1 MPYDSR
7 QARHAVRSVESGHDP
22 TRAAASGARP
32 RDPRGTGRDRLRAA
46 RQHRAAQ
53 HQVRPARLPLPGR
66 PAHAARPLPELDP
79 PGQRRRR
86 RLARH
91 VVTTGSQP
99 TTPHVRITGLARR
112 PPPSAAGSLP
122 RFRERAAG
130 LLAERGW
137 KISAATAASSL
148 ALWLVLLASVR
159 GVGLS
164 QSEAPWQTTFAAFA
178 FVRLLTVLPVTPGGA
193 GIADLGLVGILAA
206 GADHRVAG
214 QVRRVLLFRA
224 VTYLAPIP
232 VGALAASRGGTRP
245 RSGAEIPFRDDSPQT
260 GEVYGLHPAP
270 GRLPGIC
277 AMPGCRCPTLLA
289 VRVSVPSTK
298 AWASSES
305 RRLRALAESR
315 KSLKAWSM
323 SRPRRSASF
332 PLACSMTTRLFKA
345 VC

>member
-1 MPYDSR
+1 MVVSR
-7 QARHAVRSVESGHDP
+7 PVGCP
-22 TRAAASGARP
+22 
-32 RDPRGTGRDRLRAA
+32 
-46 RQHRAAQ
+46 
-53 HQVRPARLPLPGR
+53 RPARVRQNPTAPQQAYAPDMPADPTMRRISSAFPALCAASPALPSAIGWATGGPRGALPALPRLVSVSCCGASPLR
-66 PAHAARPLPELDP
+66 SAQAPPA
-79 PGQRRRR
+79 
-86 RLARH
+86 LAIACR
-91 VVTTGSQP
+91 
-99 TTPHVRITGLARR
+99 LARR

-232 VGALAASRGGTRP
+232 VA
-245 RSGAEIPFRDDSPQT
+245 
-260 GEVYGLHPAP
+260 
-270 GRLPGIC
+270 RLPLPDPARRKGV
-277 AMPGCRCPTLLA
+277 CPVDEGLG
-289 VRVSVPSTK
+289 
-298 AWASSES
+298 
-305 RRLRALAESR
+305 
-315 KSLKAWSM
+315 
-323 SRPRRSASF
+323 
-332 PLACSMTTRLFKA
+332 
-345 VC
+345 

>member
-1 MPYDSR
+1 MVVSR
-7 QARHAVRSVESGHDP
+7 PVGCP
-22 TRAAASGARP
+22 
-32 RDPRGTGRDRLRAA
+32 
-46 RQHRAAQ
+46 
-53 HQVRPARLPLPGR
+53 RPARVRQNPTAPQQAYAPDM
-66 PAHAARPLPELDP
+66 PADPTMRRISSAFPALCAASPAL
-79 PGQRRRR
+79 
-86 RLARH
+86 
-91 VVTTGSQP
+91 
-99 TTPHVRITGLARR
+99 
-112 PPPSAAGSLP
+112 PSAIGWATGGPRGAPPSLP

-232 VGALAASRGGTRP
+232 VGALAASRGGTR
-245 RSGAEIPFRDDSPQT
+245 T
-260 GEVYGLHPAP
+260 
-270 GRLPGIC
+270 
-277 AMPGCRCPTLLA
+277 
-289 VRVSVPSTK
+289 
-298 AWASSES
+298 
-305 RRLRALAESR
+305 
-315 KSLKAWSM
+315 
-323 SRPRRSASF
+323 
-332 PLACSMTTRLFKA
+332 
-345 VC
+345 

>member
-1 MPYDSR
+1 MVGSR
-7 QARHAVRSVESGHDP
+7 PVGCP
-22 TRAAASGARP
+22 
-32 RDPRGTGRDRLRAA
+32 
-46 RQHRAAQ
+46 
-53 HQVRPARLPLPGR
+53 RPARVRQNPTAPQQAYAPDMPADPTMRRISSAFPALCAASPALPSAIGWATGGPRGALP
-66 PAHAARPLPELDP
+66 ALPIAC
-79 PGQRRRR
+79 R
-86 RLARH
+86 
-91 VVTTGSQP
+91 
-99 TTPHVRITGLARR
+99 LARR

-270 GRLPGIC
+270 
-277 AMPGCRCPTLLA
+277 ARCQA
-289 VRVSVPSTK
+289 
-298 AWASSES
+298 AA
-305 RRLRALAESR
+305 A
-315 KSLKAWSM
+315 
-323 SRPRRSASF
+323 RP
-332 PLACSMTTRLFKA
+332 CSP
-345 VC
+345 